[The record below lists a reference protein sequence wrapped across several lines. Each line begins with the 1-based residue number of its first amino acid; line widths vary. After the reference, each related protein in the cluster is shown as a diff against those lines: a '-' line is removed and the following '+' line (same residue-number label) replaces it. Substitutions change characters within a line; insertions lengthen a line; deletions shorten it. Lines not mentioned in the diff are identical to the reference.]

1 MSNFVVSSLKYRPK
15 DFESVVGQSHVTNTL
30 KNSISE
36 NKIPSAILF
45 CGPRGVGKTSCAR
58 IYAKEINKSSI
69 EKDENHDY
77 SFNIFEIDAASNNK
91 TDDIRDLIEKV
102 RIPPQI
108 GKYKVYII
116 DEVHM
121 LSKQAENAFLKTLE
135 EPPAHIVFILATTEK
150 NKILPT
156 ILSRCQIY
164 DFNRIKEIEICKA
177 LIKICKKEGFKFD
190 DEAISII
197 SRKSD
202 GSLRD
207 SLTILDRVV
216 SYTNKNITTE
226 KTSSLLNILDNESFL
241 KISENIINGDLIPV
255 LTLFNEI
262 CEKGFN
268 EKDFLTGLASHFR
281 NILIS
286 KSSES
291 HMIFELNK
299 NMLESFSNQGEI
311 ISNSEIIQKITI
323 IESSIFKYNQIENKK
338 LLVEITLMKICKN
351 LNENEVL
358 VEKKKDKIKIVS
370 KTSNL
375 EKETPFNNNR
385 TNLNSDKEGE
395 QEQEQEQEQEEGE
408 EESDLNDE
416 ISTAKNEYKE
426 TSALSL
432 SSLKLKKSALSQK
445 EKERKKQEVLSNTFD
460 NVSLNSVWKE
470 YSNNLEESGNNSLS
484 SLMEMNEPYVSDNNK
499 INFKVPSKS
508 NKKELDFEKEKIIKY
523 LKDKLKNGNI
533 ILEIIIDKETNK
545 EYFATPQEKFEKLS
559 KINPLLNQFKKDL
572 KLDL

>member
-15 DFESVVGQSHVTNTL
+15 DFESVVGQNHVTNTL

-69 EKDENHDY
+69 ENDENHDY

-108 GKYKVYII
+108 GRYKVYII

-135 EPPAHIVFILATTEK
+135 EPPTHIVFILATTEK

-164 DFNRIKEIEICKA
+164 DFNRIKEDEICKA
-177 LIKICKKEGFKFD
+177 LIEICKKEDFKFEE
-190 DEAISII
+190 EAISII

-291 HMIFELNK
+291 HIIFEFNK
-299 NMLESFSNQGEI
+299 NMLDSFSNQGEI
-311 ISNSEIIQKITI
+311 ISNSEIIEKITT
-323 IESSIFKYNQIENKK
+323 IENSIFKYNQIENKK

-351 LNENEVL
+351 LNESKVL

-375 EKETPFNNNR
+375 EKETTVDNNIN
-385 TNLNSDKEGE
+385 NLDSDKK
-395 QEQEQEQEQEEGE
+395 Q
-408 EESDLNDE
+408 EESDLNNE
-416 ISTAKNEYKE
+416 ISTVKNEYKE

-432 SSLKLKKSALSQK
+432 SSLKLKKSALSEK
-445 EKERKKQEVLSNTFD
+445 EKEKEKQEVLSNTFD
-460 NVSLNSVWKE
+460 NVSLNSAWKE
-470 YSNNLEESGNNSLS
+470 YSSNLEKNGNNSLS
-484 SLMEMNEPYVSDNNK
+484 SLMEMNEPYINDNNK

-545 EYFATPQEKFEKLS
+545 EYYATPQEKFEKLS
-559 KINPLLNQFKKDL
+559 EINPLLNQFKKDL

>member
-15 DFESVVGQSHVTNTL
+15 DFESVVGQNHVTNTL

-69 EKDENHDY
+69 ENDENHDY

-108 GKYKVYII
+108 GRYKVYII

-164 DFNRIKEIEICKA
+164 DFNRIKEDEICKA
-177 LIKICKKEGFKFD
+177 LIEICKKEDFKFEE
-190 DEAISII
+190 EAISII

-291 HMIFELNK
+291 HIIFEFNK
-299 NMLESFSNQGEI
+299 NMLDSFSNQGEI
-311 ISNSEIIQKITI
+311 ISNSEIIEKITT
-323 IESSIFKYNQIENKK
+323 IENSIFKYNQIENKK

-351 LNENEVL
+351 LNENKVL

-375 EKETPFNNNR
+375 EKETTVDNNIN
-385 TNLNSDKEGE
+385 NLDSDKK
-395 QEQEQEQEQEEGE
+395 Q
-408 EESDLNDE
+408 EESDLNNE
-416 ISTAKNEYKE
+416 ISTVKNEYKE

-432 SSLKLKKSALSQK
+432 SSLKLKKSALSEK
-445 EKERKKQEVLSNTFD
+445 EKEKEKQEVLSNTFD
-460 NVSLNSVWKE
+460 NVSLNSAWKE
-470 YSNNLEESGNNSLS
+470 YSSNLEKNGNNSLS
-484 SLMEMNEPYVSDNNK
+484 SLMEMNEPYINDNNK

-545 EYFATPQEKFEKLS
+545 EYYATPQEKFEKLS
-559 KINPLLNQFKKDL
+559 EINPLLNQFKKDL

>member
-15 DFESVVGQSHVTNTL
+15 DFESVVGQNHVTNTL

-69 EKDENHDY
+69 ENDENHDY

-108 GKYKVYII
+108 GRYKVYII

-135 EPPAHIVFILATTEK
+135 EPPTHIVFILATTEK

-164 DFNRIKEIEICKA
+164 DFNRIKEDEICKA
-177 LIKICKKEGFKFD
+177 LIEICKKEDFKFEE
-190 DEAISII
+190 EAISII

-291 HMIFELNK
+291 HIIFEFNK
-299 NMLESFSNQGEI
+299 NMLDSFSNQGEM
-311 ISNSEIIQKITI
+311 ISNSEIIEKITA
-323 IESSIFKYNQIENKK
+323 IENSIFKYNQIENKK

-351 LNENEVL
+351 LNESKVL

-375 EKETPFNNNR
+375 GKETTVDNNIN
-385 TNLNSDKEGE
+385 NLDSDKK
-395 QEQEQEQEQEEGE
+395 Q
-408 EESDLNDE
+408 EESDLNNE
-416 ISTAKNEYKE
+416 ISTVKNEYKE

-432 SSLKLKKSALSQK
+432 SSLKLKKSALSEK
-445 EKERKKQEVLSNTFD
+445 EKEKEKQEVLSNTFD
-460 NVSLNSVWKE
+460 NVSLNSAWKE
-470 YSNNLEESGNNSLS
+470 YSSNLEKNGNNSLS
-484 SLMEMNEPYVSDNNK
+484 SLMEMNEPYINDNNN

-545 EYFATPQEKFEKLS
+545 EYYATPQEKFEKLS
-559 KINPLLNQFKKDL
+559 EINPLLNQFKKDL

>member
-15 DFESVVGQSHVTNTL
+15 DFESVVGQNHVTNTL

-69 EKDENHDY
+69 ENDENHDY

-108 GKYKVYII
+108 GRYKVYII

-135 EPPAHIVFILATTEK
+135 EPPTHIVFILATTEK

-164 DFNRIKEIEICKA
+164 DFNRIKEDEICKA
-177 LIKICKKEGFKFD
+177 LIEICKKEDFKFEE
-190 DEAISII
+190 EAISII

-291 HMIFELNK
+291 HIIFEFNK
-299 NMLESFSNQGEI
+299 NMLDSFSNQGEM
-311 ISNSEIIQKITI
+311 ISNSEIIEKITA
-323 IESSIFKYNQIENKK
+323 IENSIFKYNQIENKK

-351 LNENEVL
+351 LNESKVL

-375 EKETPFNNNR
+375 GKETTFDNNIN
-385 TNLNSDKEGE
+385 NLDSNKK
-395 QEQEQEQEQEEGE
+395 Q
-408 EESDLNDE
+408 EESDLNNE
-416 ISTAKNEYKE
+416 ISTVKNEYKE

-432 SSLKLKKSALSQK
+432 SSLKLKKSALSEK
-445 EKERKKQEVLSNTFD
+445 EKEKEKQEVLSNTFD
-460 NVSLNSVWKE
+460 NVSLNSAWKE
-470 YSNNLEESGNNSLS
+470 YSSNLEKNGNNSLS
-484 SLMEMNEPYVSDNNK
+484 SLMEMNEPYINDNNN

-545 EYFATPQEKFEKLS
+545 EYYATPQEKFEKLS
-559 KINPLLNQFKKDL
+559 EINPLLNQFKKDL

>member
-15 DFESVVGQSHVTNTL
+15 DFESVVGQNHVTNTL

-69 EKDENHDY
+69 ENDENHDY

-108 GKYKVYII
+108 GRYKVYII

-164 DFNRIKEIEICKA
+164 DFNRIKEDEICKA
-177 LIKICKKEGFKFD
+177 LIEICKKEDFKFEE
-190 DEAISII
+190 EAISII

-291 HMIFELNK
+291 HIIFEFNK
-299 NMLESFSNQGEI
+299 NMLDSFSNQGEM
-311 ISNSEIIQKITI
+311 ISNSEIIEKITA
-323 IESSIFKYNQIENKK
+323 IENSIFKYNQIENKK

-351 LNENEVL
+351 LNESKVL

-370 KTSNL
+370 KSSNL
-375 EKETPFNNNR
+375 GKETTVDNNIN
-385 TNLNSDKEGE
+385 NLDSDKK
-395 QEQEQEQEQEEGE
+395 Q
-408 EESDLNDE
+408 EESDLNNE
-416 ISTAKNEYKE
+416 ISTIKNEYKE

-432 SSLKLKKSALSQK
+432 SSLKLKKSALSEK
-445 EKERKKQEVLSNTFD
+445 EKEKEKQEVLSNTFD
-460 NVSLNSVWKE
+460 NVSLNSAWKE
-470 YSNNLEESGNNSLS
+470 YSSNLEKNGNNSLS
-484 SLMEMNEPYVSDNNK
+484 SLMEMNEPYINDNNN

-545 EYFATPQEKFEKLS
+545 EYYATPQEKFEKLS
-559 KINPLLNQFKKDL
+559 EINPLLNQFKKDL

>member
-15 DFESVVGQSHVTNTL
+15 DFESVVGQNHVTNTL

-69 EKDENHDY
+69 ENDENHDY

-108 GKYKVYII
+108 GRYKVYII

-135 EPPAHIVFILATTEK
+135 EPPTHIVFILATTEK

-164 DFNRIKEIEICKA
+164 DFNRIKEDEICKA
-177 LIKICKKEGFKFD
+177 LIEICKKEDFKFEE
-190 DEAISII
+190 EAISII

-291 HMIFELNK
+291 HIIFEFNK
-299 NMLESFSNQGEI
+299 NMLDSFSNQGEM
-311 ISNSEIIQKITI
+311 ISNSEIIEKITA
-323 IESSIFKYNQIENKK
+323 IENSIFKYNQIENKK

-351 LNENEVL
+351 LNESKVL

-370 KTSNL
+370 KSSNL
-375 EKETPFNNNR
+375 GKETTVDNNIN
-385 TNLNSDKEGE
+385 NLDSDKK
-395 QEQEQEQEQEEGE
+395 Q
-408 EESDLNDE
+408 EESDLNNE
-416 ISTAKNEYKE
+416 ISTVKNEYKE

-432 SSLKLKKSALSQK
+432 SSLKLKKSALSEK
-445 EKERKKQEVLSNTFD
+445 EKEKEKQEVLSNTFD
-460 NVSLNSVWKE
+460 NVSLNSAWKE
-470 YSNNLEESGNNSLS
+470 YSSNLEKNGNNSLS
-484 SLMEMNEPYVSDNNK
+484 SLMEINDPYINDNNN

-545 EYFATPQEKFEKLS
+545 EYYATPQEKFEKLS
-559 KINPLLNQFKKDL
+559 EINPLLNQFKKDL

>member
-15 DFESVVGQSHVTNTL
+15 DFESVVGQNHVTNTL

-69 EKDENHDY
+69 ENDENHDY

-108 GKYKVYII
+108 GRYKVYII

-164 DFNRIKEIEICKA
+164 DFNRIKEDEICKA
-177 LIKICKKEGFKFD
+177 LIEICKKEDFKFEQ
-190 DEAISII
+190 EAISII

-291 HMIFELNK
+291 HIIFEFNK
-299 NMLESFSNQGEI
+299 NMLDSFSNQGEM
-311 ISNSEIIQKITI
+311 ISNSEIIEKITA
-323 IESSIFKYNQIENKK
+323 IENSIFKYNQIENKK

-351 LNENEVL
+351 LNESKVL

-370 KTSNL
+370 KSSNL
-375 EKETPFNNNR
+375 GKETTVDNNIN
-385 TNLNSDKEGE
+385 NLDSDKK
-395 QEQEQEQEQEEGE
+395 Q
-408 EESDLNDE
+408 EESDLNNE
-416 ISTAKNEYKE
+416 ISTVKNEYKE

-432 SSLKLKKSALSQK
+432 SSLKLKKSALSEK
-445 EKERKKQEVLSNTFD
+445 EKEKEKQEVLSNTFD
-460 NVSLNSVWKE
+460 NVSLNSAWKE
-470 YSNNLEESGNNSLS
+470 YSSNLEKNGNNSLS
-484 SLMEMNEPYVSDNNK
+484 SLMEMNEPYINDNNN

-545 EYFATPQEKFEKLS
+545 EYYATPQEKFEKLS
-559 KINPLLNQFKKDL
+559 EINPLLNQFKKDL

>member
-15 DFESVVGQSHVTNTL
+15 DFESVVGQNHVTNTL

-69 EKDENHDY
+69 ENDENHDY

-108 GKYKVYII
+108 GRYKVYII

-135 EPPAHIVFILATTEK
+135 EPPTHIVFILATTEK

-164 DFNRIKEIEICKA
+164 DFNRIKEDEICKA
-177 LIKICKKEGFKFD
+177 LIEICKKEDFKFEE
-190 DEAISII
+190 EAISII

-291 HMIFELNK
+291 HIIFEFNK
-299 NMLESFSNQGEI
+299 NMLDSFSNQGEM
-311 ISNSEIIQKITI
+311 ISNSEIIEKITA
-323 IESSIFKYNQIENKK
+323 IENSIFKYNQIENKK

-351 LNENEVL
+351 LNESKVL

-370 KTSNL
+370 KSSNL
-375 EKETPFNNNR
+375 GKETTVDNNIN
-385 TNLNSDKEGE
+385 NLDSDKK
-395 QEQEQEQEQEEGE
+395 Q
-408 EESDLNDE
+408 EESDLNNE
-416 ISTAKNEYKE
+416 ISKVKNEYKE
-426 TSALSL
+426 TNALSL
-432 SSLKLKKSALSQK
+432 SSLKLKKSALSEK
-445 EKERKKQEVLSNTFD
+445 EKEKEKQEVLSNTFD
-460 NVSLNSVWKE
+460 NVSLNSAWKE
-470 YSNNLEESGNNSLS
+470 YSSNLEKNGNNSLS
-484 SLMEMNEPYVSDNNK
+484 SLMEMNEPYINDNNN

-545 EYFATPQEKFEKLS
+545 EYYATPQEKFEKLS
-559 KINPLLNQFKKDL
+559 EINPLLNQFKKDL

>member
-15 DFESVVGQSHVTNTL
+15 DFESVVGQNHVTNTL

-69 EKDENHDY
+69 ENDENHDY

-108 GKYKVYII
+108 GRYKVYII

-135 EPPAHIVFILATTEK
+135 EPPTHIVFILATTEK

-164 DFNRIKEIEICKA
+164 DFNRIKEDEICKA
-177 LIKICKKEGFKFD
+177 LIEICKKEDFKFEE
-190 DEAISII
+190 EAISII

-291 HMIFELNK
+291 HIIFEFNK
-299 NMLESFSNQGEI
+299 NMLDSFSNQGEM
-311 ISNSEIIQKITI
+311 ISNSEIIEKITA
-323 IESSIFKYNQIENKK
+323 IENSIFKYNQIENKK

-351 LNENEVL
+351 LNESKVV

-370 KTSNL
+370 KSSNL
-375 EKETPFNNNR
+375 GKETTVDNNIN
-385 TNLNSDKEGE
+385 NLDSDKK
-395 QEQEQEQEQEEGE
+395 Q
-408 EESDLNDE
+408 EESDLNNE
-416 ISTAKNEYKE
+416 ISTVKNEYKE

-432 SSLKLKKSALSQK
+432 SSLKLKKSALSEK
-445 EKERKKQEVLSNTFD
+445 EKEKEKQEVLSNTFD
-460 NVSLNSVWKE
+460 NDSLNSAWKE
-470 YSNNLEESGNNSLS
+470 YSSNLEKNGNNSLS
-484 SLMEMNEPYVSDNNK
+484 SLMEMNEPYINDNNN

-545 EYFATPQEKFEKLS
+545 EYYATPQEKFEKLS
-559 KINPLLNQFKKDL
+559 EINPLLNQFKKDL

>member
-15 DFESVVGQSHVTNTL
+15 DFESVVGQNHVTNTL

-69 EKDENHDY
+69 ENDENHDY

-108 GKYKVYII
+108 GRYKVYII

-164 DFNRIKEIEICKA
+164 DFNRIKEDEICKA
-177 LIKICKKEGFKFD
+177 LIEICKKEDFKFEE
-190 DEAISII
+190 EAISII

-291 HMIFELNK
+291 HIIFEFNK
-299 NMLESFSNQGEI
+299 NMLDSFSNQGEM
-311 ISNSEIIQKITI
+311 ISNSEIIEKITA
-323 IESSIFKYNQIENKK
+323 IENSIFKYNQIENKK

-351 LNENEVL
+351 LNESKVL

-370 KTSNL
+370 KSSNL
-375 EKETPFNNNR
+375 GKETTVDNNIN
-385 TNLNSDKEGE
+385 NLDSDKK
-395 QEQEQEQEQEEGE
+395 Q
-408 EESDLNDE
+408 EESDLNNE
-416 ISTAKNEYKE
+416 ISTVKNEYKE

-432 SSLKLKKSALSQK
+432 SSLKLKKSALSEK
-445 EKERKKQEVLSNTFD
+445 EKEKEKQEVLSNTFD
-460 NVSLNSVWKE
+460 NVSLNSAWKE
-470 YSNNLEESGNNSLS
+470 YSSNLEKNGNNSLS
-484 SLMEMNEPYVSDNNK
+484 SLMEMNEPYINDNNN

-545 EYFATPQEKFEKLS
+545 EYYATPQEKFEKLS
-559 KINPLLNQFKKDL
+559 EINPLLNQFKKDL